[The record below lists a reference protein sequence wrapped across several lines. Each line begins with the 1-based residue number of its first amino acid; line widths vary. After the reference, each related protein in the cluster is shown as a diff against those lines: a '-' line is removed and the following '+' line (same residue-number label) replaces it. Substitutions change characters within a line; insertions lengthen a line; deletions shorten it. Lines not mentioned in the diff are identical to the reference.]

1 MKILIN
7 ESERDALTGLPY
19 AVGWLYVMALR
30 PRMNYVTGMLGITPF
45 ISWHALTEWLYV
57 EPRPGIKGGS
67 PSRDAVRRAAWQLER
82 VGLVKI
88 ASNVCNKQLIFK
100 FPLATLYKHAQ
111 NKAAINPPALPARPL
126 QRENTPKAARGEKA
140 KAAIHLS
147 TAVPPA
153 NNHHHNNNVSYTG
166 LHWPV
171 GLTAIESR
179 AILSLLGKSNLNRT
193 AQLVL
198 DELEGRMLSEAVS
211 NKVGYARAL
220 IERAQRGEFTPEK
233 AHLATQARAQ
243 RSAVERAV
251 QEATHVPLTKENFEK
266 GRAIFEK
273 VRSRSRKGEK
283 LDA

>member
-1 MKILIN
+1 MKVLLN
-7 ESERDALTGLPY
+7 EFEDAALVGLPY
-19 AVGWLYVMALR
+19 AVICLYVRALR
-30 PRMNYVTGMLGITPF
+30 PRMNYVTGMVGVTPF
-45 ISWHALTEWLYV
+45 ISWQALTEWLYV

-67 PSRDAVRRAAWQLER
+67 PLRDAVRRAAWQLER
-82 VGLVKI
+82 AGLIKI
-88 ASNVCNKQLIFK
+88 VSNVCNKQLIFK
-100 FPLATLYKHAQ
+100 LPLATLYKHAQ

-147 TAVPPA
+147 TAVPPT
-153 NNHHHNNNVSYTG
+153 NDHYHHRGGTYTG
-166 LHWPV
+166 LSWPT

-179 AILSLLGKSNLNRT
+179 DILSLLEKSNLNGT

-198 DELEGRMLSEAVS
+198 DELEGRMLSKGVS
-211 NKVGYARAL
+211 NKVGYARTL

-243 RSAVERAV
+243 RSAVERTV
-251 QEATHVPLTKENFEK
+251 QAATHVPLTKEDFEK
-266 GRAIFEK
+266 GKAIFEK
-273 VRSRSRKGEK
+273 AHNRSRKGAK